1 MKIINLGILGH
12 VDAGKTTLTES
23 LLYTSGAI
31 AELGSVDEGTTRT
44 DTMNLERQRG
54 ITIQTAVT
62 SFQWEDVKV
71 NIIDTPGHMDFLAEV
86 YRSLSVLDGA
96 VLLVSA
102 KDGIQAQT
110 RILFHA
116 LQIMKIPTIFFINKI
131 DQEGIDL
138 PMVYREMKA
147 KLSSEIIV
155 KQKVGQHPHIN
166 VTDNDDM
173 EQWDAVIMGN
183 DELLEKY
190 MSGKPFKMSE
200 LEQEENRRFQN
211 GTLFPVYHGSA
222 KNNLGIRQLI
232 EVITINSSALSMNYI
247 SYLQNGGQ
255 QCPLKIVRCAA
266 LNMSRALV
274 HQGIVLLVPRR
285 YGGRNQ
291 TRANAGAEN
300 RKG

>member
-1 MKIINLGILGH
+1 MKIINLGILAH

-211 GTLFPVYHGSA
+211 GTLFLVYHGSA
-222 KNNLGIRQLI
+222 KNNLVIR
-232 EVITINSSALSMNYI
+232 
-247 SYLQNGGQ
+247 
-255 QCPLKIVRCAA
+255 
-266 LNMSRALV
+266 
-274 HQGIVLLVPRR
+274 
-285 YGGRNQ
+285 
-291 TRANAGAEN
+291 
-300 RKG
+300 

>member
-1 MKIINLGILGH
+1 MKIINLGILAH

-31 AELGSVDEGTTRT
+31 AEPGSVDKGTTRT
-44 DTMNLERQRG
+44 DTMNLE
-54 ITIQTAVT
+54 
-62 SFQWEDVKV
+62 V

-116 LQIMKIPTIFFINKI
+116 LQTMKIPTIFFINKI

-138 PMVYREMKA
+138 PMVYQEMKA

-183 DELLEKY
+183 DELLEK
-190 MSGKPFKMSE
+190 
-200 LEQEENRRFQN
+200 
-211 GTLFPVYHGSA
+211 
-222 KNNLGIRQLI
+222 
-232 EVITINSSALSMNYI
+232 
-247 SYLQNGGQ
+247 
-255 QCPLKIVRCAA
+255 
-266 LNMSRALV
+266 
-274 HQGIVLLVPRR
+274 
-285 YGGRNQ
+285 
-291 TRANAGAEN
+291 
-300 RKG
+300 